1 MSSVITSL
9 VAAAIRHQD
18 GQLDVPYG
26 VGDREAEEFARAA
39 IGAYGDALA
48 AAGLAIVPLAAAE
61 RLGGQDGRTAR
72 ESRDGR
78 QVGGREILKARLR
91 PYRAVGGRRI

>member
-1 MSSVITSL
+1 MSSVIATL
-9 VAAAIRHQD
+9 VAQAIRHQD
-18 GQLDVPYG
+18 GQLRTPYG
-26 VGDREAEEFARAA
+26 IEARDAEDLARAA

-61 RLGGQDGRTAR
+61 RARGQ

-91 PYRAVGGRRI
+91 PYRSVGGRRL